1 MQENFILGGFGGGFL
16 RRLED
21 EIEPEAL
28 RNAKKSIGMSRIG
41 WIAWISGWISGF
53 GAWQRVPVEI

>member
-1 MQENFILGGFGGGFL
+1 M
-16 RRLED
+16 ED

-53 GAWQRVPVEI
+53 GAWPSVPMEI

>member
-1 MQENFILGGFGGGFL
+1 M
-16 RRLED
+16 ED

-28 RNAKKSIGMSRIG
+28 RNAKKTMGMSRIG